1 MLFCLLVSAINVWSK
16 WRSKMMKKNAF
27 AGALAFTQLSREGET
42 NYTFPNRG
50 NCILLMVVVFLSC
63 RKLVSEAKSE
73 EEEELEEDRRLRSL
87 WVFDIEF
94 VSFMLERRSNE
105 EFFWSTIASKSLLTF
120 RISFFLSSGWSSKS
134 CMACC
139 RTSISWSSPQR

>member
-1 MLFCLLVSAINVWSK
+1 MK
-16 WRSKMMKKNAF
+16 KKNAF
-27 AGALAFTQLSREGET
+27 AGTLAFTQLSREGET

-87 WVFDIEF
+87 
-94 VSFMLERRSNE
+94 
-105 EFFWSTIASKSLLTF
+105 
-120 RISFFLSSGWSSKS
+120 
-134 CMACC
+134 
-139 RTSISWSSPQR
+139 